1 MLPTEIR
8 GRSPALLKKRLLLFQ
23 KGKMIFLNKIST
35 MFFRNKSAY
44 QVGQRL
50 YSSKKRKSLV
60 LEREIFVNDI
70 KHFRVR
76 IEGMIIKKAVI
87 LSESALFQD
96 HYEHIEDISDKKMLL

>member
-1 MLPTEIR
+1 ML
-8 GRSPALLKKRLLLFQ
+8 
-23 KGKMIFLNKIST
+23 FLDKIST
-35 MFFRNKSAY
+35 MFNKNKSAY

-76 IEGMIIKKAVI
+76 IEGMTIKKAVI
-87 LSESALFQD
+87 LSENAIFQD
-96 HYEHIEDISDKKMLL
+96 HYKHIEDISDKKMLL

>member
-1 MLPTEIR
+1 ML
-8 GRSPALLKKRLLLFQ
+8 
-23 KGKMIFLNKIST
+23 FLDKISRI
-35 MFFRNKSAY
+35 FNKKKLSY

-76 IEGMIIKKAVI
+76 IEGMAIKKAVI
-87 LSESALFQD
+87 LSENAIFQD
-96 HYEHIEDISDKKMLL
+96 HYKHIEDISDKELLF

>member
-1 MLPTEIR
+1 ML
-8 GRSPALLKKRLLLFQ
+8 
-23 KGKMIFLNKIST
+23 FLDKIST
-35 MFFRNKSAY
+35 IFNKKKLSY

-76 IEGMIIKKAVI
+76 IEGMAIKKAVI
-87 LSESALFQD
+87 LSENAIIQD
-96 HYEHIEDISDKKMLL
+96 HYKHIEDISDKEILF

>member
-1 MLPTEIR
+1 MLSTEIR
-8 GRSPALLKKRLLLFQ
+8 GRSPALLKKRPLLFQ
-23 KGKMIFLNKIST
+23 KGKMTFLNKIST

-76 IEGMIIKKAVI
+76 IEGMKVKKAVI
-87 LSESALFQD
+87 LSEVALLED
-96 HYEHIEDISDKKMLL
+96 HYKSVEDISEKEILF

>member
-1 MLPTEIR
+1 MT
-8 GRSPALLKKRLLLFQ
+8 
-23 KGKMIFLNKIST
+23 FLNKIST

-96 HYEHIEDISDKKMLL
+96 HSEHIEDISDKKMLLQIMFEMFLLQVQKLENSQENLV

>member
-1 MLPTEIR
+1 MLFLDKIFTIFN
-8 GRSPALLKKRLLLFQ
+8 KKKL
-23 KGKMIFLNKIST
+23 S
-35 MFFRNKSAY
+35 Y

-76 IEGMIIKKAVI
+76 IEGMAIKKAVI
-87 LSESALFQD
+87 LSENAIFQD
-96 HYEHIEDISDKKMLL
+96 HYKHIEDISDKEILF